1 MDWKLIMKKWIH
13 IALLCLML
21 PAFYSSA
28 HAQPADKKEKI
39 EALKV
44 SFITRRLNLNTR
56 EAQAFWPV
64 YNEYLDKL
72 ESARSM
78 RSADLKNNRIDPET
92 LAEKECETL
101 LNNELAS
108 REKEIQITREYY
120 EKFKSSLSVKKVLLL
135 YKAEDDFKRE
145 LLKQISGK

>member
-21 PAFYSSA
+21 PVFYSSA
-28 HAQPADKKEKI
+28 QAQPADKKEKI

-92 LAEKECETL
+92 MAEKECETL

-120 EKFKSSLSVKKVLLL
+120 EKFKSSLSLKKVLLL

>member
-21 PAFYSSA
+21 PAFYNST

-56 EAQAFWPV
+56 EA
-64 YNEYLDKL
+64 
-72 ESARSM
+72 
-78 RSADLKNNRIDPET
+78 
-92 LAEKECETL
+92 
-101 LNNELAS
+101 
-108 REKEIQITREYY
+108 
-120 EKFKSSLSVKKVLLL
+120 
-135 YKAEDDFKRE
+135 
-145 LLKQISGK
+145 

>member
-13 IALLCLML
+13 IALLCLLL
-21 PAFYSSA
+21 PAFYNSTL
-28 HAQPADKKEKI
+28 AQPADKKEKI

-56 EAQAFWPV
+56 EAQSFWPV

-72 ESARSM
+72 ETARSM
-78 RSADLKNNRIDPET
+78 RSTDLKNNRIDPET
-92 LAEKECETL
+92 LSDKECENL
-101 LNNELAS
+101 LNNELS
-108 REKEIQITREYY
+108 SIEKEIQITREYY
-120 EKFKSSLSVKKVLLL
+120 EKFKSALSVKKVLLL